1 MALSPVVSVPRARDL
16 LTGRP
21 PVHAQSVDEAN
32 SVIADLFCAH
42 DLTPLDRGVRM
53 TLRSAHSSTVGL
65 DLLDYSGGVRIAPQ
79 GLGSF
84 HLVQIP
90 LRGRARMLARGGEVQ
105 SSPRRATVPPL
116 DSDFTMEWDE
126 ATPHLIVYLD
136 RAEVERVAGE
146 LWNLDDAGSLDLSSI
161 VALDTPEGQAFL
173 SSVLAMHDLLVDGAT
188 GTGTLPFRLVSE
200 LMIARFLLAVDNSV
214 ARSLGTWSPPRE
226 PGHADALRRRFVALA
241 EAAPTE
247 DLSVLSCAR
256 ALGVS
261 VRTLQDHVRSAS
273 GRTPTDILRDIRFRR
288 AHDMLLRADAGRTT
302 VTAIAEQCGFGH
314 LGRFAADYR
323 ARYGEP
329 PATTLHR

>member
-16 LTGRP
+16 LTSRP
-21 PVHAQSVDEAN
+21 PVQAQSVGEAN

-42 DLTPLDRGVRM
+42 ELTPLDHGVRM
-53 TLRSAHSSTVGL
+53 TLRSAHASTVGL

-90 LRGRARMLARGGEVQ
+90 LRGRARMLARGHEVQ

-126 ATPHLIVYLD
+126 GTPHLIVYID
-136 RAEVERVAGE
+136 REEMERVAAE
-146 LWNLDDAGSLDLSSI
+146 LWNVDDAGGLDLASA
-161 VALDTPEGQAFL
+161 VALDTHEGQAFL
-173 SSVLAMHDLLVDGAT
+173 ASVLAMHDLLGDGHA
-188 GTGTLPFRLVSE
+188 GAGALPFRLVSD
-200 LMIARFLLAVDNSV
+200 LMIARFLLAVDNSI
-214 ARSLGTWSPPRE
+214 ARSLGTWSPPQE
-226 PGHADALRRRFVALA
+226 PGHADALLRRFLALA

-273 GRTPTDILRDIRFRR
+273 GRTPSDILRDIRFRR
-288 AHDMLLRADAGRTT
+288 AHELLLGADGARTT

-323 ARYGEP
+323 SRYGES
-329 PATTLHR
+329 PAATLHR